1 MADAAIIA
9 YAISAEIELKGR
21 VIAIRPLGLTTHLH
35 AATSPALLTVSPN
48 SE

>member
-1 MADAAIIA
+1 MKGAAVIG
-9 YAISAEIELKGR
+9 YATSAEIERKSR
-21 VIAIRPLGLTTHLH
+21 VIAVRPLDLTTHLH